1 MRSLVAA
8 TIVGAFVSLFAAL
21 ARVGSDSARAQPQM
35 KGASAAGSCKSYG
48 AGKCCDPA
56 VTSHLPKEAVFSA
69 CGESEATFLGEQAG
83 KDTCKYVF
91 RVEGQ
96 KPEDTIVQLY
106 APAQKDVP
114 DAPSDPFFRFKKI
127 GKVFV
132 TDKALSPKS
141 APLLAASTG
150 LWLPGAGYFVSV
162 NASTRVCTKGE
173 AERLAR
179 SLR

>member
-8 TIVGAFVSLFAAL
+8 AIVGAFVSLFAAL
-21 ARVGSDSARAQPQM
+21 ARFGAEPARAQPSA
-35 KGASAAGSCKSYG
+35 GAGCKSYN

-56 VTSHLPKEAVFSA
+56 VTRHLPKEAVFSA

-83 KDTCKYVF
+83 GKANDSCKYVF

-96 KPEDTIVQLY
+96 KAEDTAVQVY
-106 APAQKDVP
+106 APAMKDVP
-114 DAPSDPFFRFKKI
+114 SQPADPFFHFKKV

-132 TDKALSPKS
+132 TDKALTPKT

-150 LWLPGAGYFVSV
+150 LWLPGAGYYVSV
-162 NASTRVCTKGE
+162 NASTRVCTRAE

>member
-8 TIVGAFVSLFAAL
+8 SLVGAFVSLFAAL
-21 ARVGSDSARAQPQM
+21 ARWSEPARAQPQGG
-35 KGASAAGSCKSYG
+35 GAATCKSFG
-48 AGKCCDPA
+48 SAGKCCDPA
-56 VTSHLPKEAVFSA
+56 VARHLPKEAVFTA
-69 CGESEATFLGEQAG
+69 CGESDATFLGEQAA

-91 RVEGQ
+91 RVPGQ
-96 KPEDTIVQLY
+96 KDGDSYVQLY

-114 DAPSDPFFRFKKI
+114 AEPTDPFFKYKKI
-127 GKVFV
+127 GKVYM

-150 LWLPGAGYFVSV
+150 LWLPGTGYFVAV
-162 NASTRVCTKGE
+162 NASTRVCTR
-173 AERLAR
+173 AETEKLAR

>member
-8 TIVGAFVSLFAAL
+8 AIVGAFVSLFAAL
-21 ARVGSDSARAQPQM
+21 ARFGGEPARAQPTG
-35 KGASAAGSCKSYG
+35 GATCKSFN

-56 VTSHLPKEAVFSA
+56 VTRHLPKEAVFSA

-83 KDTCKYVF
+83 GKSNDSCKYVF

-96 KPEDTIVQLY
+96 KAEDTTVQVY
-106 APAQKDVP
+106 APAMKDVP
-114 DAPSDPFFRFKKI
+114 SQPTDPFFRFKKV

-132 TDKALSPKS
+132 TDKALTPKT

-150 LWLPGAGYFVSV
+150 LWLPGAGYYVSV
-162 NASTRVCTKGE
+162 NASTRVCTRAE